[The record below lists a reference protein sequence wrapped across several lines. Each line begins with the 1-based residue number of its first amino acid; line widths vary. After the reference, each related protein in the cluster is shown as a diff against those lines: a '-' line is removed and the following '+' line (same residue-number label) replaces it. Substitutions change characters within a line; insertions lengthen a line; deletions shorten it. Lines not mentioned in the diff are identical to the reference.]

1 MEETKKK
8 IQNYWNSMGEYFD
21 KRPGDRTEEQRNAW
35 KQFFLEKL
43 GKKPLKILDVG
54 TGTGFL
60 SISVA
65 EIGHEVMGI
74 DISEGML
81 SQARKKA
88 ERRGLNLDLKIDDA
102 ESLSLE
108 DETFNIVVSNA
119 VLWSLPNPEKAVRE
133 WKRVLKPGGSAYAF
147 ASDMAGQRGIYRQIK
162 RALGDFMVWMT
173 DEKNYWGGLDRS
185 VQKKLPLHWS
195 NQPDSRVSSIV
206 KFYERCG
213 FDDISVTEMKE
224 ISTIRA
230 EERKRRP
237 LRYRIGRN
245 SSHTSYCCVS
255 GFKLGK

>member
-8 IQNYWNSMGEYFD
+8 TQNYWDGMGEYFD

-60 SISVA
+60 SISLT
-65 EIGHEVMGI
+65 EMGHEVVGI

-88 ERRGLNLDLKIDDA
+88 ERRGLDLKLMIEDA

-108 DETFNIVVSNA
+108 DETFDIVVTNA
-119 VLWSLPNPEKAVRE
+119 VLWSLPNPKKAVRE
-133 WKRVLKPGGSAYAF
+133 WKRVLKPGGTAYAF
-147 ASDMAGQRGIYRQIK
+147 ASNHVEQRGIYRQIK
-162 RALGDFMVWMT
+162 RAFGDFMVWMI

-195 NQPDSRVSSIV
+195 NQSDSMVSSIV
-206 KFYERCG
+206 KLYERCG
-213 FDDISVTEMKE
+213 YESISVTEMKE
-224 ISTIRA
+224 VSRIRA

-255 GFKLGK
+255 GFKPGK